1 MLPTTLE
8 GCLQLIE
15 QIDEKH
21 SDGHS
26 RLRAEL
32 ANLADKVE
40 SNFTYHSE
48 REGQVRQKVTTLAAK
63 LDTPIDATR
72 LVLTPKIVAVIVTF
86 AVTIA
91 GGVWASTSGLRSDVR
106 DILTRMDAQQQA
118 ARANADV
125 QKVTADAL
133 KTAVEDMRRRQEL
146 QQYEIQNLK
155 EAILTGKVKIQE
167 PQP

>member
-1 MLPTTLE
+1 MTPTTLE
-8 GCLQLIE
+8 GMLQMVE
-15 QIDEKH
+15 QIDQTHREAH
-21 SDGHS
+21 T
-26 RLRAEL
+26 RLRSEIAR
-32 ANLADKVE
+32 LADTVE

-48 REGQVRQKVTTLAAK
+48 REGQLRTKVTSVAAK
-63 LDTPIDATR
+63 LDSPIDATR
-72 LVLTPKIVAVIVTF
+72 LVLTPKVVATVVAF

-91 GGVWASTSGLRSDVR
+91 GGVWASTAGLRSDVR

-155 EAILTGKVKIQE
+155 EAILTGKVKIQ
-167 PQP
+167 QP